1 MWWGGVS
8 WVAGLGCRR
17 FRCVLHLQVLHSI
30 LCHVF
35 LDGQLVCMD
44 QSAGHRLGCL
54 MPDAFRRETTQW
66 ILLSNSTSAP
76 KSSRDACGVAALMD
90 LAAVCCCTGSPIGWV
105 LGLCGLRSLSFHFCL
120 PRGSLFSELLRYNA
134 VYYHLSSPHVGY
146 RLATLWQLPC
156 RVVGAVFW
164 FSLIV

>member
-17 FRCVLHLQVLHSI
+17 FRCVLRLQVLHSI

-66 ILLSNSTSAP
+66 ILLSNSNSAP

-90 LAAVCCCTGSPIGWV
+90 LAAVCLLYRVPSQVGPWCAMWLHLWPARRITIFGASETQCCV
-105 LGLCGLRSLSFHFCL
+105 
-120 PRGSLFSELLRYNA
+120 
-134 VYYHLSSPHVGY
+134 LSSEQSPCCVLACRNTIWWCYMVGWY
-146 RLATLWQLPC
+146 
-156 RVVGAVFW
+156 
-164 FSLIV
+164 I